1 MISTKYEFNNKN
13 IEILSIDFE
22 TREVTRQNGIR
33 NQIFAAGF
41 FSNTG
46 FSEGIHL
53 EDDKFRDDEVKF
65 IRYIVYKIQSFQGI
79 ITGWYLTNSDLIVLD
94 EVCKSI
100 GVISPVG
107 FYEVPIQPSN
117 ENDDSDSPGNNASSV
132 ISYPYLK
139 DKQTIDMYKVFHH
152 GFIKNS
158 VYPLRYRD
166 LQLDTVAN
174 GMLGYGKYVSES
186 TGTKITGKNI
196 RKFPTSDQKKYV
208 LRDAELVIRLI
219 ERNNYELF
227 NILRCVAE
235 ISGLDFKLVC
245 HAGVGKAWE
254 SIIYKMIQAGQ
265 CSRPLTTDRLKKRKY
280 SGGFVLQPEPKSYTT
295 PIEVFDVK
303 GLYPTVMTLHNL
315 SFETVCCSCCRDN
328 SVARVPQEIMDS
340 INEGL
345 QQKIK
350 SKEGYQ
356 LERRRERYWICV
368 RNRGAIPTM
377 LARFKQERDHYRALG
392 DGPMSQALKVMM
404 NSIYGLFGSDGI
416 FEFQDYRV
424 AELVTAFARIKLLEM
439 KEIAN
444 KQFGMNIIY
453 GDTDSIFVSGM
464 NEEYHDDSFIAVCK
478 QNLGVEV
485 DHQNTF
491 VRSILVSK
499 KHYIGIQPDG
509 KVVIKGMEGKKR
521 DRPPFFNQVFSQLI
535 EDYRNNK
542 PDLSLNVIEAFK
554 QLEAAEV
561 DPSLLAYSVVLNKD
575 PDEYRAYTPQHK
587 IGTSM
592 NKEAGSLIKY
602 YKTGLEED
610 GYKGYSTNY
619 QDLNVDVYKQEL
631 WRIVKDILTLH
642 GHDIQ
647 KLEEQ
652 IFGGEIGDEIVYDSN
667 LRLTESK
674 QTNHKRSQSNVQRN
688 ESLARYLLSPR
699 IAFYH
704 PILYILNSICCK

>member
-1 MISTKYEFNNKN
+1 MISTKYKFNNKN

-22 TREVTRQNGIR
+22 TRPVAKQNGVR

-41 FSNTG
+41 YSNTG
-46 FSEGIHL
+46 FNEAIHL
-53 EDDKFRDDEVKF
+53 EDDKFQGDEVKF

-79 ITGWYLTNSDLIVLD
+79 ITGWYLANSDLVILD

-100 GVISPVG
+100 GVTSPVG
-107 FYEVPIQPSN
+107 FYEVPVGPSN
-117 ENDDSDSPGNNASSV
+117 NDNDGFDNDVDSMENNASSV

-139 DKQTIDMYKVFHH
+139 DKQIIDMYKVFHH

-158 VYPLRYRD
+158 VYPLKYRD
-166 LQLDTVAN
+166 LQLDTVAT

-186 TGTKITGKNI
+186 TGIKITGENVT
-196 RKFPTSDQKKYV
+196 KFPPNEQKKYV

-219 ERNNYELF
+219 ERNNYEIF
-227 NILRCVAE
+227 NILRCIAE

-254 SIIYKMIQAGQ
+254 SIIYRMIQAGE
-265 CSRPLTTDRLKKRKY
+265 CSIPLTTDRLKKRKY
-280 SGGFVLQPEPKSYTT
+280 SGGFVLEPEPKSYTI

-303 GLYPTVMTLHNL
+303 GLYPTVMMLHNL

-328 SVARVPQEIMDS
+328 PAARVSQVIMDCV
-340 INEGL
+340 NNTL
-345 QQKIK
+345 RNKIK
-350 SKEGYQ
+350 SNDVYESEK
-356 LERRRERYWICV
+356 RSERYWICESNKGGV
-368 RNRGAIPTM
+368 PTT
-377 LARFKQERDHYRALG
+377 LAKFKQERDHYRSLG
-392 DGPMSQALKVMM
+392 NESMSQALKVMM

-444 KQFGMNIIY
+444 KRFGMNIIY
-453 GDTDSIFVSGM
+453 GDTDSIFVSDM
-464 NEEYHDDSFIAVCK
+464 NEERRHELIDSFIATCR
-478 QNLGVEV
+478 QDLGVEV

-509 KVVIKGMEGKKR
+509 KVVVKGMEGKKR

-542 PDLSLNVIEAFK
+542 ADLSLNVIEAFK

-575 PDEYRAYTPQHK
+575 PYEYQTYTPQHK

-602 YKTGLEED
+602 YKTGQEED

-619 QDLNVDVYKQEL
+619 QDLNVDVYKEEL
-631 WRIVKDILTLH
+631 WKLVKEILALQ
-642 GHDIQ
+642 GYDIQ
-647 KLEEQ
+647 KLE
-652 IFGGEIGDEIVYDSN
+652 DEIFEVENDTVYDTN
-667 LRLTESK
+667 LRLTERQ

-688 ESLARYLLSPR
+688 ESLAKYLLSSR
-699 IAFYH
+699 IAIIPVCIF
-704 PILYILNSICCK
+704 